1 MAQVALC
8 NRGRSIDRVTA
19 LPCLLQP
26 LISLRLENEVMM
38 SKICSIIVSLLVFFT
53 FLLFGLLPFALICTI
68 GSKDVLTCKRLPSG
82 RTICKRQSWL
92 LFRLWYQATEWQLEG
107 AQVVES
113 YDGMGGYSY
122 NLYLTT
128 SKGEVNLPYY
138 LGDREQAYQDLA
150 QFQELLKDSF
160 RSSFHLERGYGLF
173 TNLLTFAM
181 AIIMFM
187 LFWSPPLSIL
197 SRFVLRLINSN

>member
-1 MAQVALC
+1 M
-8 NRGRSIDRVTA
+8 
-19 LPCLLQP
+19 
-26 LISLRLENEVMM
+26 
-38 SKICSIIVSLLVFFT
+38 
-53 FLLFGLLPFALICTI
+53 FGL
-68 GSKDVLTCKRLPSG
+68 R
-82 RTICKRQSWL
+82 
-92 LFRLWYQATEWQLEG
+92 YQATEWQLEG

-113 YDGMGGYSY
+113 YDGIGGYSY

-160 RSSFHLERGYGLF
+160 RSSFHLERSYGLF

-181 AIIMFM
+181 AIIIFM
-187 LFWSPPLSIL
+187 LFWSTPLSIL
-197 SRFVLRLINSN
+197 YRFVRRLTNSN

>member
-1 MAQVALC
+1 
-8 NRGRSIDRVTA
+8 
-19 LPCLLQP
+19 
-26 LISLRLENEVMM
+26 M
-38 SKICSIIVSLLVFFT
+38 SKICSIIVSLLVFFA
-53 FLLFGLLPFALICTI
+53 FLLFGLLPFALMCTI
-68 GSKDVLTCKRLPSG
+68 GSQDVLTCKRLLSG
-82 RTICKRQSWL
+82 QTIFQHQSWL
-92 LFRLWYQATEWQLEG
+92 MFRLWYQATEWQLEG
-107 AQVVES
+107 AEVVES
-113 YDGMGGYSY
+113 HDGMGGYTY
-122 NLYLTT
+122 NLSLTT
-128 SKGEVNLPYY
+128 SKGGVNLPYY